1 MQAHSSGCSTVI
13 TQRIGRLILIGLN
26 RPKNANSI
34 NLSTADRLTC
44 VLRDEFER
52 NGDILGGVLYGEG
65 TDFCT
70 GLDLDELMEI
80 GTDNLMK
87 GKDPM
92 LTGPM
97 GPTKVQFTKP
107 LVAAI
112 TGRAIGGG
120 LELALACD
128 LRVAEQDS
136 LLGLNPRKYCIPMMD
151 LGSVRLPALIGLS
164 RTLDLTLTGRCLTA
178 MEAMQ
183 FGLVNRVVKVG
194 TAVGIAV
201 SMVDTMCRLP
211 GQSALLADRRAVL
224 RASDLQY
231 ELARNEWADA
241 KVALE
246 SEAKYGLKLLLDDRQ
261 RSCKTTL

>member
-1 MQAHSSGCSTVI
+1 MI
-13 TQRIGRLILIGLN
+13 TQRIGRLLLIGLN
-26 RPKNANSI
+26 RAKNANSI
-34 NLSTADRLTC
+34 NRPTAYRLSS
-44 VLRDEFER
+44 VLYDEFER
-52 NGDILGGVLYGEG
+52 NSEILGGVLYGEG
-65 TDFCT
+65 ADFCT
-70 GLDLDELMEI
+70 GLDLDELNEI
-80 GTDNLMK
+80 GADNIMK
-87 GKDPM
+87 GSDPQ

-151 LGSVRLPALIGLS
+151 FGSVRLPALIGLS
-164 RTLDLTLTGRCLTA
+164 RALDLTLTGRCLSA

-201 SMVDTMCRLP
+201 NMVDTMCRLP

-224 RASDLQY
+224 RGSDLRY
-231 ELARNEWADA
+231 ELVQNEWTEA
-241 KVALE
+241 KAALD
-246 SEAKYGLKLLLDDRQ
+246 SEGKYGLQLLLDERLQ
-261 RSCKTTL
+261 SSKTIRK